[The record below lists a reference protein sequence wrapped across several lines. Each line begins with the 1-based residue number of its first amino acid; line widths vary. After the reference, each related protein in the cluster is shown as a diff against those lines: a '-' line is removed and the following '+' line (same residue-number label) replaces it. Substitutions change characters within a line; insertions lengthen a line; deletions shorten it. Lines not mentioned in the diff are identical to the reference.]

1 MYSDQQVQNGVGQ
14 MAKERNI
21 LVVDDERTIREV
33 VRRYLELEGFAVTEA
48 ETGPQA
54 LSILQSSRPDLIVLD
69 IMLPGVDGFSIT
81 RRLRQANDY
90 SPLAI
95 DGDIPIILLTART
108 NEVDRVA
115 GLELGADDYVTKPFS
130 PRELVARVKAV
141 LRRSTAAEVESESPV
156 EFGGL
161 SLDPRGRSFSVDGE
175 SVSLTAKE
183 FDLLWFLLRHP
194 RQVFTRQQL
203 LDKVWGYEFYGDES
217 TVTVHVRRLREKLE
231 PNPSKPSYIQT
242 VWGWATSLRR
252 PPPNSESDL
261 DDARGS
267 EALSK
272 PLHHFLDRLADS
284 DSRRPVQRAGH
295 VRPAR
300 E

>member
-1 MYSDQQVQNGVGQ
+1 MSKEWRAT

-54 LSILQSSRPDLIVLD
+54 LSILQESRPDLIVLD

-81 RRLRQANDY
+81 RRLRSAADY
-90 SPLAI
+90 HPLHV
-95 DGDIPIILLTART
+95 DDDIPIILLTART

-141 LRRSTAAEVESESPV
+141 LRRATPAEIESESPF

-161 SLDPRGRSFSVDGE
+161 SLDPRSRTVSVDGTG
-175 SVSLTAKE
+175 VSLTAKE

-203 LDKVWGYEFYGDES
+203 LDQVWGYEFYGDES

-231 PNPSKPSYIQT
+231 PNPSEPCYIKT
-242 VWGWATSLRR
+242 VWGVGYKIEIPS
-252 PPPNSESDL
+252 PE
-261 DDARGS
+261 
-267 EALSK
+267 
-272 PLHHFLDRLADS
+272 
-284 DSRRPVQRAGH
+284 
-295 VRPAR
+295 
-300 E
+300 

>member
-1 MYSDQQVQNGVGQ
+1 MSKQ
-14 MAKERNI
+14 RNI

-54 LSILQSSRPDLIVLD
+54 LSILQDSQPDLIVLD
-69 IMLPGVDGFSIT
+69 IMLPGVDGFAIT
-81 RRLRQANDY
+81 RRLRGNNEY
-90 SPLAI
+90 SPLRTQ
-95 DGDIPIILLTART
+95 GDIPIILLTARS

-130 PRELVARVKAV
+130 PRELVARVKV
-141 LRRSTAAEVESESPV
+141 ILRRASPTEVESENPL

-161 SLDPRGRSFSVDGE
+161 SLDPRGRSVTVEGAG
-175 SVSLTAKE
+175 VSLTAKE

-203 LDKVWGYEFYGDES
+203 LDQVWGYEFYGDES

-231 PNPSKPSYIQT
+231 PNPSKPNYVQT
-242 VWGWATSLRR
+242 VWGVGYKFEA
-252 PPPNSESDL
+252 PNE
-261 DDARGS
+261 
-267 EALSK
+267 E
-272 PLHHFLDRLADS
+272 
-284 DSRRPVQRAGH
+284 
-295 VRPAR
+295 
-300 E
+300 

>member
-1 MYSDQQVQNGVGQ
+1 

-33 VRRYLELEGFAVTEA
+33 VRRYLELEGFSVTEA

-54 LSILQSSRPDLIVLD
+54 LSILQEMRPDLVVLD

-81 RRLRQANDY
+81 RRLRQASDY
-90 SPLAI
+90 SPLSI
-95 DGDIPIILLTART
+95 EGEIPIILLTARS

-141 LRRSTAAEVESESPV
+141 MRRSTAGEAESEAPV
-156 EFGGL
+156 AFGPL
-161 SLDPRGRSFSVDGE
+161 HLDPRSRAVSVENKD
-175 SVSLTAKE
+175 VSLTAKE
-183 FDLLWFLLRHP
+183 FDLLWFLMRHP
-194 RQVFTRQQL
+194 RQVFKRQQL

-231 PNPSKPSYIQT
+231 PNPSKPSFIQT
-242 VWGWATSLRR
+242 VWGVGYKFEI
-252 PPPNSESDL
+252 P
-261 DDARGS
+261 GS
-267 EALSK
+267 
-272 PLHHFLDRLADS
+272 
-284 DSRRPVQRAGH
+284 
-295 VRPAR
+295 
-300 E
+300 

>member
-1 MYSDQQVQNGVGQ
+1 MGK
-14 MAKERNI
+14 MARERRI

-54 LSILQSSRPDLIVLD
+54 LSILQSSRPDLILLD

-81 RRLRQANDY
+81 RRLRQAEDF
-90 SPLAI
+90 SGLQI
-95 DGDIPIILLTART
+95 EGDIPIILLTART
-108 NEVDRVA
+108 NETDRVA

-130 PRELVARVKAV
+130 PRELVARVNAV
-141 LRRSTAAEVESESPV
+141 LRRTTANEVESENPV

-161 SLDPRGRSFSVDGE
+161 FLDPRSR
-175 SVSLTAKE
+175 SVSVNGEGVALTAKE

-203 LDKVWGYEFYGDES
+203 LDKVWGYEFFGDES

-242 VWGWATSLRR
+242 VWGVGYKFEA
-252 PPPNSESDL
+252 PP
-261 DDARGS
+261 A
-267 EALSK
+267 
-272 PLHHFLDRLADS
+272 
-284 DSRRPVQRAGH
+284 
-295 VRPAR
+295 
-300 E
+300 